1 MTEAAMQ
8 ENRMGYMPEGSL
20 LLRLSLPI
28 MFSMCVQALYNVV
41 DSLFVARLSEDAL
54 TAVSLAFP
62 ILNVFHALS
71 IGAASGINALLSKRL
86 GEKNLRAVNL
96 AAGNGILT
104 WLLTGVIA
112 LITALTCTRLFYETQ
127 AGQSVITELG
137 VDYTTI
143 LLLFAVFPS
152 GAITFERLLVSTGKS
167 FYSMLAQAGG
177 SLINIVFD
185 PIMIF
190 GLFGCPA
197 MGIKGAA
204 LATVMG
210 QALQMGIAIYF
221 NLTKNREINFSLK
234 YFHPD
239 VPTIKSI
246 YAVGIPVSVMCS
258 IGSFMVFGFN
268 KILLAYSSTAA
279 AVLGVYFKLQ
289 SFIFMPIFGL
299 NQGMIPIIAYNYG
312 ARKPER
318 MLRTLKLAVC
328 TAVSVMFCGLL
339 LFEFAA
345 PQLLKMFAASDNM
358 LAIGTI
364 ALRKIGVHF
373 PLAGACIVIG
383 GFFQALGDAW
393 MSMINS
399 ITRQLVFLLP
409 SAYILSL
416 LYGLNAVWWA
426 FAIAE
431 IASLALTVSFLKM
444 AYARRVTG
452 LKYNEE
458 CKMQSE
464 E

>member
-8 ENRMGYMPEGSL
+8 ENRMGYMPEGRL
-20 LLRLSLPI
+20 LLSLSMPI
-28 MFSMCVQALYNVV
+28 MFSMLVQALYNIV
-41 DSLFVARLSEDAL
+41 DSLFVAQLSEDAL

-62 ILNVFHALS
+62 ILNVFHAIS
-71 IGAASGINALLSKRL
+71 IGTASGINALLSKRL
-86 GEKNLRAVNL
+86 GEKNFRAVNL
-96 AAGNGILT
+96 AANNGIL
-104 WLLTGVIA
+104 LGLMTGVIA
-112 LITALTCTRLFYETQ
+112 FVTALTCTHLFYETQ
-127 AGQSVITELG
+127 VGQSAITELG
-137 VDYTTI
+137 ADYTTI
-143 LLLFAVFPS
+143 LLLFAVFPA
-152 GAITFERLLVSTGKS
+152 GAVTFERLLISTGKS
-167 FYSMLAQAGG
+167 FYSMIAQAGG
-177 SLINIVFD
+177 SIVNMIFD
-185 PIMIF
+185 PVMIF
-190 GLFGCPA
+190 GLCGCPA

-204 LATVMG
+204 IATVLG
-210 QALQMGIAIYF
+210 QALQMCIAIYF
-221 NLTKNREINFSLK
+221 NFTVNKEIRISLRDFK
-234 YFHPD
+234 PHP
-239 VPTIKSI
+239 PTIKSI
-246 YAVGIPVSVMCS
+246 YIVGIPVTIMCS
-258 IGSFMVFGFN
+258 IGSFMVYGFN

-364 ALRKIGVHF
+364 ALRKIGIHF

-409 SAYILSL
+409 SAYLLSL

-431 IASLALTVSFLKM
+431 IASLALTVCFLKM
-444 AYARRVTG
+444 AYARRVAG
-452 LKYNEE
+452 LK
-458 CKMQSE
+458 
-464 E
+464 